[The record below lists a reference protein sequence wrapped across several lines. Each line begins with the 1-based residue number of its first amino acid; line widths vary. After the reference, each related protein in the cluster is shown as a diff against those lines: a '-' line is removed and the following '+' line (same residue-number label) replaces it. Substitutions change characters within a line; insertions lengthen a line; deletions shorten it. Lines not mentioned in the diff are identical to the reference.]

1 MKNEDV
7 GTLTSEELAELLKK
21 AKRLKEQETGK
32 KITQKMIADAI
43 GVERVTVTM
52 WEQGKR
58 QPSFVHVVGYCQ
70 VIGITPNELIGLR
83 KKRTLHIEL
92 SEEERQILLSMVQA
106 CQDETELDGL
116 QKKLRELGHSLK
128 DFLSRAYPID
138 S

>member
-7 GTLTSEELAELLKK
+7 GTLTTGELADLLKK

-70 VIGITPNELIGLR
+70 VLGITPNELIGLR
-83 KKRTLHIEL
+83 KKRTLHMEL
-92 SEEERQILLSMVQA
+92 SEEERQRLLSMVKT
-106 CQDETELDGL
+106 CQDATEFDSL
-116 QKKLRELGHSLK
+116 QKKLRSLEHHLTA
-128 DFLSRAYPID
+128 FLNRAYPID

>member
-7 GTLTSEELAELLKK
+7 GTLASEELAGLLKK
-21 AKRLKEQETGK
+21 ARRLKEQEMGQ
-32 KITQKMIADAI
+32 KITQKMIADTI

-70 VIGITPNELIGLR
+70 VLGITPNELLELR
-83 KKRTLHIEL
+83 KKRTLYIEL
-92 SEEERQILLSMVQA
+92 SEEERQRLLSMVKT
-106 CQDETELDGL
+106 CHDETEFDSL
-116 QKKLRELGHSLK
+116 QKKLHALEHDLTTS
-128 DFLSRAYPID
+128 LSRAYPID